1 MIESALI
8 WMNQHYPDGFFCCD
22 LSKIQPD
29 AIAWIDVVGLNLPL
43 LIHLDIST
51 LQELIT
57 QLIHAGAPPATP
69 CSQIALPPITG
80 TLGDIAMKL
89 RVAGANRLNLV
100 VLP

>member
-8 WMNQHYPDGFFCCD
+8 WMNEHHPDGFFCCD
-22 LSKIQPD
+22 LNKVQPD
-29 AIAWIDVVGLNLPL
+29 AIAWIDVVALNLPL
-43 LIHLDIST
+43 LIHLEISS
-51 LQELIT
+51 LQQLIT
-57 QLIHAGAPPATP
+57 HLVDAGAAPATP

-89 RVAGANRLNLV
+89 RAAGAHHLNLV